1 VENALLEFPGIS
13 DVAVIG
19 VPDHRLGEVGAAFVI
34 VRPGGTVTPAEVI
47 GWARERLA
55 NFKVP
60 RYVLVTG
67 ELPLNASGKVLKH
80 VLRQQFADL
89 DPDTV
94 TRAAY
99 PRAPHLGGAREPET
113 GS

>member
-1 VENALLEFPGIS
+1 
-13 DVAVIG
+13 
-19 VPDHRLGEVGAAFVI
+19 
-34 VRPGGTVTPAEVI
+34 
-47 GWARERLA
+47 
-55 NFKVP
+55 
-60 RYVLVTG
+60 
-67 ELPLNASGKVLKH
+67 VLKH